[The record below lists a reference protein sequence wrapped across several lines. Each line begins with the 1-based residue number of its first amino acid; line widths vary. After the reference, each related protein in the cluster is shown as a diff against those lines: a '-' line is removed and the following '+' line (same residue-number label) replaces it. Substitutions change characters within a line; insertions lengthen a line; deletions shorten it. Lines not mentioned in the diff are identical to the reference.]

1 MNAPSSRRRK
11 TEDAKQGGFV
21 TQLLAVAI
29 AAFFLGIG
37 LAGEPLAPLR
47 AIVAGVVLVVAAILL
62 GRRASPLLTFL
73 MGFFGVLFACYLQH
87 QDYYLL
93 GTGVISLGL
102 GGLAASSFGR
112 RMAPAV
118 IVALGAIIGAG
129 LFFVGVPAGY

>member
-1 MNAPSSRRRK
+1 VP
-11 TEDAKQGGFV
+11 
-21 TQLLAVAI
+21 QLVAVAI

-47 AIVAGVVLVVAAILL
+47 AIVAGVVLVATAIVLS
-62 GRRASPLLTFL
+62 RRASPLVAFL
-73 MGFFGVLFACYLQH
+73 VGFFGVLFACYLQR

-93 GTGVISLGL
+93 GTGVVALGL

-112 RMAPAV
+112 NLAPAV
-118 IVALGAIIGAG
+118 IVAVGAIVGAG